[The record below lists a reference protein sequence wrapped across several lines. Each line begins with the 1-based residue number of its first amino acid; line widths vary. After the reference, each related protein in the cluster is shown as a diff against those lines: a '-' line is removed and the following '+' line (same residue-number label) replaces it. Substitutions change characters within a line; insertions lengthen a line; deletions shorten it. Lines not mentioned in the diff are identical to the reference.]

1 MAKRRK
7 RSKKWIYWLFTLIL
21 LVAAGV
27 VCYLVWDAYFR
38 DKSNQAGSQESS
50 EVVENKDE
58 KEDKTSENKEEAEG
72 ELKSESVEKK
82 KVEQYDGSDPN
93 EANDLSG
100 VVTYAGVNNGKL
112 MIRVNIDQYLTDGK
126 CELTLTRGGATIYN
140 SITNIVGSATTA
152 TCEGFDVPVSELGGG
167 NVGINIK
174 LKTDGRT
181 GSIQGEANI

>member
-38 DKSNQAGSQESS
+38 DKSDQAGSQESS
-50 EVVENKDE
+50 EMV
-58 KEDKTSENKEEAEG
+58 ENKEEAEG

-112 MIRVNIDQYLTDGK
+112 MIRVNIDQYLTEGK